1 MIKPDY
7 YHQGNVDVIK
17 FGEEN
22 FSEEEL
28 KGFYRMNVLKYVT
41 RFDRKN
47 GLQDLEKAKFYL
59 DKLVDMNEEQVP
71 ADEISIDYGNPATEN
86 ELNYFLRS
94 LSDMPKQDKW
104 VDRLVPGMKVSTY
117 YAGTNPLD

>member
-1 MIKPDY
+1 MITPDY

-41 RFDRKN
+41 RFDKKN

-59 DKLVDMNEEQVP
+59 NKLVDMNEEQVP
-71 ADEISIDYGNPATEN
+71 DEISVDNSIPFPED
-86 ELNYFLRS
+86 ELKYFLRS
-94 LSDMPKQDKW
+94 LSDIPKQDKW

>member
-7 YHQGNVDVIK
+7 YHQGNIDVIK

-41 RFDRKN
+41 RFDKKN

-59 DKLVDMNEEQVP
+59 DKLVDMSEAKEEIKP
-71 ADEISIDYGNPATEN
+71 YKPKINDPYDY
-86 ELNYFLRS
+86 FMRS
-94 LSDMPKQDKW
+94 LAKLPVNPSRKTSW
-104 VDRLVPGMKVSTY
+104 TEYFVPNSKVSTFY
-117 YAGTNPLD
+117 GGTNEND